1 MEDAPM
7 QSLRVVAFLALVFLV
22 PVRSLAGQEVLR
34 TDRLPV
40 GFGVTAVSDGGRY
53 LTLEDGR
60 TWEVEIS
67 DRATTGS
74 WAPGDFLALR
84 RISAPR
90 GDYEWLLLRRGEL
103 DQQAAVRFVGRQA
116 HPATTT
122 Q

>member
-1 MEDAPM
+1 M
-7 QSLRVVAFLALVFLV
+7 QALRVVALLALAFLAPL
-22 PVRSLAGQEVLR
+22 RSLAAQEEWLR

-40 GFGVTAVSDGGRY
+40 GFGVTGVADGGRY

-74 WAPGDFLALR
+74 WASGDFVALR

-90 GDYEWLLLRRGEL
+90 GDYEWLFVRRGDL
-103 DQQAAVRFVGRQA
+103 DQQAAVRFVGRQ
-116 HPATTT
+116 PRPTPTTT
-122 Q
+122 E

>member
-1 MEDAPM
+1 M
-7 QSLRVVAFLALVFLV
+7 QDLRVVALLVLAFVLPL
-22 PVRSLAGQEVLR
+22 RSAAAQEVLR

-40 GFGVTAVSDGGRY
+40 GFDVTTVSDGGRY

-74 WAPGDFLALR
+74 WAAGEFVALR

-90 GDYEWLLLRRGEL
+90 GDYEWLLLRRGDL
-103 DQQAAVRFVGRQA
+103 DQQAAVRLVGRKA
-116 HPATTT
+116 RPATS

>member
-1 MEDAPM
+1 M
-7 QSLRVVAFLALVFLV
+7 QDLRVVGLLALAFVL
-22 PVRSLAGQEVLR
+22 PLRTLAAQEVLR

-40 GFGVTAVSDGGRY
+40 GFGVTAVADDGRY

-74 WAPGDFLALR
+74 WAAGDFVALR

-90 GDYEWLLLRRGEL
+90 ADYEWLLVRRGDL
-103 DQQAAVRFVGRQA
+103 DQQAAVRLVGRRVRAPTSQ
-116 HPATTT
+116 
-122 Q
+122 